1 MTPFTEWSSE
11 HAEIATSEEWTFA
24 EIDVDLSGAVT
35 IVVDIGAEIELGES
49 EGFASL
55 TGGDSQIW
63 TGHHEVN
70 VSWFLQDS
78 LDGRRWHS
86 LADGVLNSATNS
98 SVARISAPVA
108 SRMRVAFR
116 AQPMFAYKR
125 TDNNT
130 VQERRICVAEHH
142 DAGIDLTRGGDGADF
157 FHQAGAYVDIPAS
170 DGRLRVLLPFER
182 RR

>member
-1 MTPFTEWSSE
+1 M
-11 HAEIATSEEWTFA
+11 
-24 EIDVDLSGAVT
+24 
-35 IVVDIGAEIELGES
+35 
-49 EGFASL
+49 
-55 TGGDSQIW
+55 
-63 TGHHEVN
+63 N

-142 DAGIDLTRGGDGADF
+142 DDVHAA
-157 FHQAGAYVDIPAS
+157 
-170 DGRLRVLLPFER
+170 LRVEMLTINAVIR
-182 RR
+182 SI